1 MNSIRRYL
9 IDKNLI
15 SHVDLFNNKLILMP
29 EEEKIAIEENLI
41 RKKLTI
47 KNGFI

>member
-15 SHVDLFNNKLILMP
+15 SHVDLFNNKLILN
-29 EEEKIAIEENLI
+29 AGG
-41 RKKLTI
+41 RKNSNRGEFNKD
-47 KNGFI
+47 